1 MEMEIVSPGGKKVNA
16 YFEGFTVMTDQS
28 KEYGGEGSAPE
39 PFQLFLASIGTCA
52 GVNIVVFCQKRDI
65 PTDDIKIILRD
76 YRNPETRMR
85 DRITIEIQLAVDFP
99 EKYKKAV
106 IRAAETCA
114 VKRHLS
120 KSIEFETFIK
130 TL

>member
-1 MEMEIVSPGGKKVNA
+1 MEMEIVPTVGKRVNA
-16 YFEGFTVMTDQS
+16 HFEGFTVMTDQS
-28 KEYGGEGSAPE
+28 KEYGGEGSEPE

-76 YRNPETRMR
+76 FRNPETRMR
-85 DRITIEIQLAVDFP
+85 DRITIEIQLPAYFP
-99 EKYKKAV
+99 EKYKKAL
-106 IRAAETCA
+106 IRAAEACS

-120 KSIEFETFIK
+120 KSIEFK
-130 TL
+130 TSITS

>member
-1 MEMEIVSPGGKKVNA
+1 MEMEIVPTGDKKVNA
-16 YFEGFTVMTDQS
+16 HFEGFTVMTDQS

-65 PTDDIKIILRD
+65 PTDGIKIILRD
-76 YRNPETRMR
+76 FRNPETRMR
-85 DRITIEIQLAVDFP
+85 DRITVEIQLPAYFP

-106 IRAAETCA
+106 IRAAETCS

-120 KSIEFETFIK
+120 KSIEFK
-130 TL
+130 TSITS